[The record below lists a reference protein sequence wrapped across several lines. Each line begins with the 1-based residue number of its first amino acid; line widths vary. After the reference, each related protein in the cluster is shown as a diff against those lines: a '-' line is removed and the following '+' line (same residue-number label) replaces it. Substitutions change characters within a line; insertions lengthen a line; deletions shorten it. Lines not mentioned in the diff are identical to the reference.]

1 MPPLGGPTFL
11 PADALPPGMHLEY
24 VGIRVTDLDRSL
36 RFYTEQ
42 LGLKEVRRK
51 DVRADGLGIWVVLQ
65 DPGSG
70 HLIELN
76 WYPEG
81 SRHGVPYVAGEG
93 LDHVGFVVD
102 DVADTYER
110 LVAAGAEPAIPPSEY
125 EGWTAYVK
133 DPDGNWIEVYQKT
146 PPRTRPR

>member
-1 MPPLGGPTFL
+1 
-11 PADALPPGMHLEY
+11 MHLEY
-24 VGIRVTDLDRSL
+24 TGIRVTDFDRSL

-42 LGLKEVRRK
+42 LGLRELRK
-51 DVRADGLGIWVVLQ
+51 KDARGDGLGIWVVLQ
-65 DPGSG
+65 DAESG
-70 HLIELN
+70 QRIELN

-81 SRHGVPYVAGEG
+81 SRHATPYVPGEG
-93 LDHVGFVVD
+93 LDHLGFVVD
-102 DVADTYER
+102 DVAETYER

-146 PPRTRPR
+146 PPKTRGP

>member
-1 MPPLGGPTFL
+1 
-11 PADALPPGMHLEY
+11 MHLEY

-42 LGLKEVRRK
+42 LGLKEIRRK
-51 DVRADGLGIWVVLQ
+51 DVRGEGLGIWVVLQ
-65 DPGSG
+65 DPESG

-81 SRHGVPYVAGEG
+81 SRHAAPYVAGEG
-93 LDHVGFVVD
+93 LDHIGFIVD
-102 DVADTYER
+102 DVAETYDR
-110 LVAAGAEPAIPPSEY
+110 LLAAGAAPAIPPAEY

-133 DPDGNWIEVYQKT
+133 DPDGLWIEIFQKT
-146 PPRTRPR
+146 APKPSPR